1 MLFEAGLEMAKRI
14 LIVENQEDIRLFLR
28 KRLEL
33 LGFEI
38 VTASREEEGLAVL
51 ETEPING
58 VLLDLETPAMNG
70 MTLLGHLKKR
80 FQEIPVIVMSAD
92 PTQSTMAEA
101 VKRGAWDYLV
111 KPLSGKILSSKC
123 QRIFG

>member
-14 LIVENQEDIRLFLR
+14 LIIENQEDMRLFLR

-38 VTASREEEGLAVL
+38 VTATREEDGLAVL
-51 ETEPING
+51 ESEPING
-58 VLLDLETPAMNG
+58 VLLDLETSTRNG
-70 MTLLGHLKKR
+70 MTVLKHLKKR
-80 FQEIPVIVMSAD
+80 FKEIPVIVMSAD
-92 PTQSTMAEA
+92 PTQSKMAEA
-101 VKRGAWDYLV
+101 IRQGAWDYLV
-111 KPLSGKILSSKC
+111 KPLSSEILNSKC